1 MATIRIKHLLLA
13 ILPLVIIS
21 CSASPDAEQKND
33 ESQEQLKIER
43 DIVNER
49 LKIAKTPE
57 EFFELV
63 NGYIEKV
70 EEYIPETK
78 EDPLPPKK
86 NTGKESKFL
95 SNSFSQSELLIYKQ
109 QNHRLEFN
117 GCTVKYN
124 NKEAPITS
132 PQKLV
137 EILGGE
143 HIHRETNYLR
153 EVEHSY
159 FWPTMGLK
167 IAYEQTNDP
176 QDASPIILIYFDAD
190 EGSEFTKPFIGTLLV
205 QGVPIYKGKRVV
217 DFIENSKFSFEDL
230 SIGNYAYYL
239 RYDCYDDEESVI
251 EYQLGTT
258 GIWYY
263 KGGGHMMF
271 KDRPDESNPNPI
283 ETLFIGK
290 KAK

>member
-1 MATIRIKHLLLA
+1 MATIRIKLLLLA
-13 ILPLVIIS
+13 TLSLAIIS
-21 CSASPDAEQKND
+21 CSASPDAKQKSED
-33 ESQEQLKIER
+33 AQEQLKVEQN
-43 DIVNER
+43 IVKER
-49 LKIAKTPE
+49 LKNAKTPDE
-57 EFFELV
+57 VFELV

-70 EEYIPETK
+70 GEYIPKTK
-78 EDPLPPKK
+78 EDPLPPQK
-86 NTGKESKFL
+86 NMGKESMFL
-95 SNSFSQSELLIYKQ
+95 SNRFSQSELLIYNQ

-124 NKEAPITS
+124 NEEAPITS
-132 PQKLV
+132 PQRLV

-143 HIHRETNYLR
+143 HIHKETNYLG

-159 FWPTMGLK
+159 FWPTMGLT

-176 QDASPIILIYFDAD
+176 QDASPIIIIYFDAD
-190 EGSEFTKPFIGTLLV
+190 EGSEFSKPYIGTLLV

-217 DFIENSKFSFEDL
+217 EFIENSKFSFEDL

-258 GIWYY
+258 GIWHY
-263 KGGGHMMF
+263 KGGGHMIF

>member
-1 MATIRIKHLLLA
+1 MGIKFTLGV
-13 ILPLVIIS
+13 ILSFALMG
-21 CSASPDAEQKND
+21 CSAAPKAEQTD
-33 ESQEQLKIER
+33 EKALTQLKKER
-43 DIVNER
+43 ENISKRMEY
-49 LKIAKTPE
+49 AKTPE
-57 EFFELV
+57 ESFELV

-70 EEYIPETK
+70 EEYIPKTK

-86 NTGKESKFL
+86 NIGKESKFL

-132 PQKLV
+132 PQRLV
-137 EILGGE
+137 ELLGGE
-143 HIHRETNYLR
+143 HVHKETNHLGKAG
-153 EVEHSY
+153 HSY

-167 IAYEQTNDP
+167 IAYKQTNDP
-176 QDASPIILIYFDAD
+176 QGASPIILIYFDAD
-190 EGSEFTKPFIGTLLV
+190 EGSEFTKPFIGTLLL

-251 EYQLGTT
+251 EYELGTT